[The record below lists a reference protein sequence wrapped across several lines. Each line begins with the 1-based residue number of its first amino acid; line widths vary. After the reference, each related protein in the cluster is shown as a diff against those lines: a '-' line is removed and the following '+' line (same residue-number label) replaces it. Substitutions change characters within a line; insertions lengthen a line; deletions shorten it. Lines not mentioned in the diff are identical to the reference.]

1 MIFCVIIGRIYARII
16 ICIFLFCWY
25 DRNTFCIFSMNI
37 QSKVKNYI
45 TRYAP
50 SYKRLLT
57 YLEKKKVNHPE
68 KFIVQMGY
76 DEAIMLDAW
85 MNTFINQWKSISQIT
100 VKLMTKEFT
109 KESIA
114 QGIQKYES
122 TLKDWDQ
129 YEKYIVQKIETYLY
143 RKKSQKEIYIT
154 LCREYPYFSEQMKDL
169 LDSYDDSKSLRFY
182 MQKYA
187 KKYDMNTFEWK
198 NKYFQALMRRWFSY
212 QRIQEQEEKD
222 L

>member
-1 MIFCVIIGRIYARII
+1 
-16 ICIFLFCWY
+16 
-25 DRNTFCIFSMNI
+25 MNI

-85 MNTFINQWKSISQIT
+85 MNTFINQGKSISQIT

-187 KKYDMNTFEWK
+187 KKYDMNTFEGK
-198 NKYFQALMRRWFSY
+198 NKYFQALMRRGFSY